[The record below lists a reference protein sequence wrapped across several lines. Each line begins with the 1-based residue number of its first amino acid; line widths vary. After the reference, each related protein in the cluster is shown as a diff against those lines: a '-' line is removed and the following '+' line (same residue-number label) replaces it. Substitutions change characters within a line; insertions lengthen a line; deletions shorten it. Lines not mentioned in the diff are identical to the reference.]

1 MSKQQYY
8 FFLSENEMDY
18 LKEYKDIKKCSSQNK
33 ALENIIKEHE
43 EFSIKKREK
52 EIEVDKLADII
63 CKNIIERVR
72 EEI

>member
-18 LKEYKDIKKCSSQNK
+18 LKKYKDIKECSSESK

-43 EFSIKKREK
+43 QFYKKKIEK
-52 EIEVDKLADII
+52 EVEIDKLADTI

-72 EEI
+72 